1 MEILDLKA
9 EKRTAVRSKAV
20 RKLRDGGHVPAILYG
35 HKLDNV
41 MLSVKEDEFG
51 PILQSRTRMVRL
63 AIDNKKESALI
74 KDVQYDNITDRVL
87 HVDFSRI
94 DLDEKVRIRVQLEL
108 VGEPIGVKDGG
119 ILTHTMKEIE
129 IECLPTAI
137 PEKIKVDI
145 SDLGKGKSVHV
156 KELPVVEGIQ
166 YVSDADAVVVSVH
179 RPAAEKAVPEEE
191 LMAEPE
197 VITRK
202 PKEGEEEAESGK
214 KA

>member
-145 SDLGKGKSVHV
+145 SDLGKGKSIHV
-156 KELPVVEGIQ
+156 KELPVVAGIQ

>member
-9 EKRTAVRSKAV
+9 EKRIAVRSKAV
-20 RKLRDGGHVPAILYG
+20 RKLRDCGQVPAILYG

-94 DLDEKVRIRVQLEL
+94 NLDEKVRIRVQLEL
-108 VGEPIGVKDGG
+108 VGESVGVKDGG
-119 ILTHTMKEIE
+119 VLTHTMKEIE
-129 IECLPTAI
+129 IECLPTTI

-145 SDLGKGKSVHV
+145 SDLGKGKSIHV

-179 RPAAEKAVPEEE
+179 RPAEEKVVPEEE